1 MNLQYHAE
9 DQKIIVRIPINL
21 RRWGGK
27 KVLVGPQGQDLRRI
41 DLEVRKDEKLLKA
54 LGRAYRWHK
63 MIAIGQYQSVSDLA
77 EAENIN
83 KSYLQRMMRL
93 MLLSPRIIDA
103 VLNGQ
108 QPEGFALTDVEKAFS
123 PVWSEQEKKFGFVQS
138 NH

>member
-1 MNLQYHAE
+1 MKPQYHAE

-27 KVLVGPQGQDLRRI
+27 KVLVGPQGQDLRNL

-63 MIAIGQYQSVSDLA
+63 MIAIGKYQSASELA

-83 KSYLQRMMRL
+83 KSYLLRVMRV
-93 MLLSPRIIDA
+93 MLLSPRIVDA
-103 VLNGQ
+103 VLNGR
-108 QPEGFALTDVEKAFS
+108 QPEGFALTDIEKAFS
-123 PVWSEQEKKFGFVQS
+123 PVWSEQEKKFGFAQS

>member
-1 MNLQYHAE
+1 MKLQYHAE

-27 KVLVGPQGQDLRRI
+27 KVLVGPQGQDLRNL

-54 LGRAYRWHK
+54 LGRAYRWNK
-63 MIAIGQYQSVSDLA
+63 MIAIGKYQSVSELA

-83 KSYLQRMMRL
+83 KSYLLRVMRV
-93 MLLSPRIIDA
+93 MLLSPRIVDA
-103 VLNGQ
+103 VLNGL
-108 QPEGFALTDVEKAFS
+108 QPEGFALTDIDKPFS
-123 PVWSEQEKKFGFVQS
+123 PIWSEQEKQFGFANS

>member
-1 MNLQYHAE
+1 MKPQYHAE

-27 KVLVGPQGQDLRRI
+27 KVLVGPQGQDLRNL

-63 MIAIGQYQSVSDLA
+63 MIAIGKYQSASELA

-83 KSYLQRMMRL
+83 KSYLLRVMRV
-93 MLLSPRIIDA
+93 MLLSPRIVDA
-103 VLNGQ
+103 VLNGR
-108 QPEGFALTDVEKAFS
+108 QPEGFALTDIDKPLS
-123 PVWSEQEKKFGFVQS
+123 
-138 NH
+138 

>member
-1 MNLQYHAE
+1 MKPQYHTE

-27 KVLVGPQGQDLRRI
+27 KVLVGPQGQDLRNL

-54 LGRAYRWHK
+54 LGRAYRWNK
-63 MIAIGQYQSVSDLA
+63 MIAIGKYQSVSELA

-83 KSYLQRMMRL
+83 KSYLLRVMRV
-93 MLLSPRIIDA
+93 MLLSPRIVDA
-103 VLNGQ
+103 VLNGL
-108 QPEGFALTDVEKAFS
+108 QPEGFALTDIDKPFS
-123 PVWSEQEKKFGFVQS
+123 PIWSEQEKQFGFANS

>member
-27 KVLVGPQGQDLRRI
+27 KVLVGPQGQDLRKL

-54 LGRAYRWHK
+54 LARAYRWQK
-63 MIAIGQYQSVSDLA
+63 MIAIGKYQSVSELA

-83 KSYLQRMMRL
+83 KSYMQRMMRI
-93 MLLSPRIIDA
+93 MLLSPKIIEA
-103 VLNGQ
+103 IINGQ
-108 QPEGFALTDVEKAFS
+108 QPEGFSLTSIDRPFT
-123 PVWSEQEKKFGFVQS
+123 PIWSEQEKLFGF
-138 NH
+138 NF